1 MVFDCITVTVG
12 NFLLELLDSVIDK
25 FDDLSRLQANH
36 VIVVTAVGEF
46 ENRYPAFEVVP
57 VHQASALELRKHPVD
72 RGQAEFVTPV
82 EQRPVNAFGAQVTLL
97 AGFKHLEN
105 LQAGRRYLEPR
116 IA

>member
-1 MVFDCITVTVG
+1 MVFYGVTVTVRD
-12 NFLLELLDSVIDK
+12 FLLELLDTIIDE
-25 FDDLSRLQANH
+25 FDDLARLQANH

-46 ENRYPAFEVVP
+46 ENRHPAFEVVP
-57 VHQASALELRKHPVD
+57 VHQAGAFELRQHPVD
-72 RGQAEFVTPV
+72 RGQAEFVAPV
-82 EQRPVNAFGAQVTLL
+82 EQRPVNSFGAQVALL

>member
-1 MVFDCITVTVG
+1 MVFDRITVTVRD
-12 NFLLELLDSVIDK
+12 FLLELFDTIIDE

-36 VIVVTAVGEF
+36 VIVMTAVGEF
-46 ENRYPAFEVVP
+46 EHRHPAFEVVP
-57 VHQASALELRKHPVD
+57 VHQAGALELRQHPVD
-72 RGQAEFVTPV
+72 RGQAEFVALV
-82 EQRPVNAFGAQVTLL
+82 EQRPVNSFGAQVTLL